1 GSAEWSAMLYAYADL
16 RRSLR
21 YYWYRADKAAW
32 LFTAFAATIVGALVL
47 GLQSVFTYQDARHL
61 RERAFHNESLACL
74 ARNVYFEA
82 RGEPLAGQF
91 AVAEVTMNRKA
102 SRLFPRTVCDV
113 VYQQSWDPLRKR
125 LVGAFSWTEF
135 KKLPEPSGDEWQ
147 RAQQV
152 AQAVYY
158 NRYTPQLQGA
168 LYFHASY
175 IRPDWAKEKRR
186 VTRIGRHVFYK

>member
-1 GSAEWSAMLYAYADL
+1 MLSAYADL
-16 RRSLR
+16 RRNVR
-21 YYWYRADKAAW
+21 FFWYRTDKAAW
-32 LFTAFAATIVGALVL
+32 FFAIFTACVIVGLL
-47 GLQSVFTYQDARHL
+47 YSLQAVFAYQDAR
-61 RERAFHNESLACL
+61 RERQRAFHNESLACL

-82 RGEPLAGQF
+82 RGEPIAGQF

-102 SRLFPRTVCDV
+102 SRLFPRTVCEV
-113 VYQQSWDPLRKR
+113 VYQQAWDSVRKR
-125 LVGAFSWTEF
+125 MIGAFSWTEF
-135 KKLPEPSGDEWQ
+135 KKLPEPTGDEWQ

-152 AQAVYY
+152 AEAVYY